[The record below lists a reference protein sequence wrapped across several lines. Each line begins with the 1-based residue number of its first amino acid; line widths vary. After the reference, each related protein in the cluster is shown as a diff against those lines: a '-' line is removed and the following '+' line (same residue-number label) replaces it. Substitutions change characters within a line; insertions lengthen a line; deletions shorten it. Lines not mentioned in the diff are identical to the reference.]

1 MWVACVRTSYDIKGG
16 IGHGISQQ
24 SKEPAE
30 TRPISSCRATLHC
43 RICGRPYLSDRT
55 TASVGDGPRRAY
67 IHADEP
73 CLRCGGGGVECRTP
87 TCRTPGADPGSEER
101 GFGFG

>member
-24 SKEPAE
+24 SKETGE
-30 TRPISSCRATLHC
+30 TRPISSCRATLHG

-73 CLRCGGGGVECRTP
+73 CLRCGGDRGEGRPQNSE
-87 TCRTPGADPGSEER
+87 TPGEEHVEQKT
-101 GFGFG
+101 